1 MGPTIV
7 SAYRNPG
14 RDPTEDEAALWSVV
28 PLSESELNAAAYARA
43 YPSEPEQPVG
53 RLFIA
58 CLVAGVLVGAL
69 LFYLALTLGI
79 PLATQLIR

>member
-7 SAYRNPG
+7 SAYRVPG
-14 RDPTEDEAALWSVV
+14 REPTEDEAALWSVV

-58 CLVAGVLVGAL
+58 CLVAGVLVGSL
-69 LFYLALTLGI
+69 LLSVGIRLAI
-79 PLATQLIR
+79 QLIR